1 MVVGLLVVQLHI
13 PGSQS
18 LKDKRQIV
26 KRIKDRIKNRFNVSV
41 AETDGQNTW
50 RQCELSVAM
59 VAGMNAAVE
68 REFQFILEYIDSVPE
83 VDMTDHWIEHVK

>member
-1 MVVGLLVVQLHI
+1 MVVGLLVIQLHI
-13 PGSQS
+13 PSSQS

-50 RQCELSVAM
+50 QRCELSVAM
-59 VAGMNAAVE
+59 VAEIDGAVE

-83 VDMTDHWIEHVK
+83 ADITDNWTEFVK